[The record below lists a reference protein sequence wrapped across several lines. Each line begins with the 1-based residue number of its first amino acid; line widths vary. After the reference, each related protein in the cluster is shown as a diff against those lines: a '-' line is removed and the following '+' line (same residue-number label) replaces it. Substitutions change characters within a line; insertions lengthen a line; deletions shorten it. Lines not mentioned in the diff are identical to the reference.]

1 MTAGFPDAAGR
12 LVAASERVG
21 ARALEIA
28 IADDPTFRE
37 RYDEVA
43 LRHLLRDTGVYID
56 RLAKSLAS
64 ADPSF
69 ARTWADA
76 AAPLYRR
83 RHVAMDDLVRISE
96 GLRLAVRSVLAPGER
111 EPVEVALNE
120 AIASFRRYRRIAGDA
135 RKRNR
140 LLQFLYKGA

>member
-1 MTAGFPDAAGR
+1 MTAGFPDAAAR
-12 LVAASERVG
+12 LVAASGRVG

-37 RYDEVA
+37 RHDEIA
-43 LRHLLRDTGVYID
+43 LRHLLRDTEVYIE
-56 RLAKSLAS
+56 RLATSLAS

-69 ARTWADA
+69 ARSWADA

-83 RHVAMDDLVRISE
+83 RHVPMDDLVRISD
-96 GLRLAVRSVLAPGER
+96 GLRLAVRVVLAPGER
-111 EPVEVALNE
+111 EPVEVALDE
-120 AIASFRRYRRIAGDA
+120 AIASFRRFRRIAGDA

>member
-1 MTAGFPDAAGR
+1 MTAGFPEAAAR
-12 LVAASERVG
+12 LVAASDRVG

-37 RYDEVA
+37 RHDEIA
-43 LRHLLRDTGVYID
+43 LRQLLRDTETYID

-64 ADPSF
+64 GDPSF
-69 ARTWADA
+69 ARLWADM

-83 RHVAMDDLVRISE
+83 RRVPMDDMVRISE
-96 GLRLAVRSVLAPGER
+96 GLRLAVRNVLAPGER
-111 EPVEVALNE
+111 GPVEEALDE
-120 AIASFRRYRRIAGDA
+120 AIASFRRFRRLAGDA

>member
-1 MTAGFPDAAGR
+1 MTAGFPDAAAR
-12 LVAASERVG
+12 LVAARERVG

-28 IADDPTFRE
+28 IANDPTFRE

-43 LRHLLRDTGVYID
+43 LRQLLRDTDVYID
-56 RLAKSLAS
+56 RLAKSLS
-64 ADPSF
+64 ISDPSF

-83 RHVAMDDLVRISE
+83 RRVAMDDLVRISE

-111 EPVEVALNE
+111 EPVEVALDE

-140 LLQFLYKGA
+140 LLLFLYKGA

>member
-1 MTAGFPDAAGR
+1 MTAGFPAAAER
-12 LVAASERVG
+12 LMAARERVG

-28 IADDPTFRE
+28 IADDPTFRD
-37 RYDEVA
+37 RYDEIG
-43 LRHLLRDTGVYID
+43 LRHLLRDTEVYID

-64 ADPSF
+64 DDPSF
-69 ARTWADA
+69 ARLWADQ

-83 RHVAMDDLVRISE
+83 RRVPMDDMVRISE
-96 GLRLAVRSVLAPGER
+96 GLRLATRVVLAPGER
-111 EPVEVALNE
+111 GPVEAALDE
-120 AIASFRRYRRIAGDA
+120 AIGSFRRFRRIAGDA